1 MRRDVVYEQLINA
14 DRTQTALAT
23 FHLLHTLQNFDHDRG
38 LQINAAI
45 LIGVLMCEHLGV
57 DIQDAMTTAKNLMN
71 THDDKLATEFEAIR
85 WYLREEVK

>member
-1 MRRDVVYEQLINA
+1 MRKDVIYDQLTNA
-14 DRTQTALAT
+14 PRQETALAT
-23 FHLLHTLQNFDHDRG
+23 FHLLDTLQMFHHNRG

-45 LIGVLMCEHLGV
+45 LLAVLMCEHLGV
-57 DIQDAMTTAKNLMN
+57 SVQDAMTTAKNLLN

>member
-1 MRRDVVYEQLINA
+1 MRKDVVYEQLINA
-14 DRTQTALAT
+14 PREQTALAT
-23 FHLLHTLQNFDHDRG
+23 FHLLDTLQAFHHNRG

-45 LIGVLMCEHLGV
+45 LLGVLMCEHLGV
-57 DIQDAMTTAKNLMN
+57 DVQDAMTTAKNLLR